1 MNFPIH
7 ALSGVVLARAVP
19 AQHRSGAVVA
29 GMAAAACLP
38 DVDCISI
45 FWGMS
50 AWHAVH
56 RGFTHSLIGIVVTSL
71 LFAFAYR
78 AYLAPR
84 GGIRLAFVYAWIL
97 IAQLTHILLDL
108 LTPSGVR
115 ILQPF
120 ASARISFGTD
130 ISGNNPLVLWLLAA
144 MAIWMYRV
152 EVARFAF
159 GKLGWQGADDA

>member
-38 DVDCISI
+38 DIDCISV

-56 RGFTHSLIGIVVTSL
+56 RGFTHSLAGILITSL
-71 LFAFAYR
+71 LFALAYR
-78 AYLAPR
+78 AYLDPR
-84 GGIRLAFVYAWIL
+84 GGIRLAFVYGWIMA
-97 IAQLTHILLDL
+97 AQLTHILLDM
-108 LTPSGVR
+108 LTHSGVR
-115 ILQPF
+115 LLQPF
-120 ASARISFGTD
+120 TNTRISFGTD
-130 ISGNNPLVLWLLAA
+130 IYGNDPFVLSTMAA
-144 MAIWMYRV
+144 TAIWMYRV
-152 EVARFAF
+152 EVTRFAF